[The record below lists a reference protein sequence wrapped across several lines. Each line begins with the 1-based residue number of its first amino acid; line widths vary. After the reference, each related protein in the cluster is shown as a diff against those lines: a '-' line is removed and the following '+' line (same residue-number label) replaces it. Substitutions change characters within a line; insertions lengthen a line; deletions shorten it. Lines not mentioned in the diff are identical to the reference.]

1 MASLLS
7 HDIGAVD
14 MDFSAAL
21 VPKPTYLLVLHDFH
35 ARSPDELTLKKGER
49 VELLLDD
56 SDYGDGWYLGRSLTS
71 NERGLFPEVYTTPI
85 IVQDDEPPTP
95 TQLST
100 SGTGNKEGTTV
111 PLLPPSTPSSV
122 PQGASAVSS
131 TSPLMVDKAAKGRMS
146 GTIDRAMFLVE
157 DTGGSAMSPPTF
169 GRSAVVEDTLSDI
182 EEAISEISSR
192 NKIIKN
198 HNQRHS
204 QAPRLP
210 EPVPQEPD
218 SGSEYSRDNDQIDS
232 DSEAEDDDTPALM
245 YRSSEVTYTVDE
257 VSQWTPTAVA
267 NYLRSR
273 GVSANTCD
281 KFEEQEVTGSILIQL
296 QMADLKELDL
306 GSFGRRFEAWK
317 EIENLVS
324 NLQTTP
330 KSRGS
335 SSVRLSIASKEG
347 SPRPRS
353 STIGAGILPRIQ
365 SQHNRP
371 ASRQNIPKQRIDV
384 QGANAVMSLS
394 SMQPPSTA
402 HTFIAETP
410 MSAIFE
416 RPRLPPESPPQVQNR
431 QVRDF
436 SSSYS
441 TSMGL
446 QSALATGASI
456 LAAGGA
462 GSNTA
467 HHRESSFDRNWK
479 LTNVIQ
485 QSRPSTS
492 TGPAHKANTS
502 SGTTDSFTGDSGFG
516 GSNYNT
522 PMATEKSYFSGGE
535 SSTSKG
541 QKVLQKNNT
550 AGSEGGQRKT
560 SYTEEQRVRAGT
572 TLSRHSRIGSSDT
585 VRGASSPSLTS
596 QGKDKSRPKSNS
608 FSDSG
613 SYTFE
618 YPRFSSSPAPLP
630 TKRGVSDPPAQY
642 TSAPAPIVTRSAS
655 EKIGS
660 ANTTAIVSPVITSP
674 MSAKSAQDALH
685 AKSSVAVTI
694 EGGMKVRERI
704 SEGHT
709 YKAAASQSELRKKS
723 KKHNTSAW
731 QEGLRNIT
739 PLEAA
744 KEADFS
750 GWMFKRGSG
759 SVPRWGVR
767 FFVLNGRRLSYFYNE
782 DDTKERGLIDITSH
796 KVLAAIGDRIV
807 NFHASL
813 AGLTKAS
820 SPASTA
826 TSPQFFQGL
835 ESPRNDG
842 DISPKRSPLGP
853 NSPLSPTENGE
864 KEKERGWFTFKLVP
878 PAPGAAR
885 GVMFT
890 APKLHYFATDTKE
903 TGRAW
908 MAAIMKATI
917 EIDSTQ
923 PVTSSYSAATISLAK
938 ARALRA
944 RPPDLAIIKP
954 SNYSPDGSSVT
965 DDSNKGLAITGIS
978 IDHNAENDQ
987 DNGDADV
994 EENGDIPSRSGS
1006 RAGSHISTGTKGT
1019 GSEKKFGFGSE
1030 AMLSPP
1036 SKGFLGM
1043 SGAGDVR
1050 TLGSGSLRSPS
1061 LDKLLSGEEV
1071 AALNDIDG

>member
-21 VPKPTYLLVLHDFH
+21 VPKQTYLLVLHDFH

-71 NERGLFPEVYTTPI
+71 NERGLFPEVYTTSI

-95 TQLST
+95 TQLSAT
-100 SGTGNKEGTTV
+100 GTENQEGNTV
-111 PLLPPSTPSSV
+111 SDLPSSTPS
-122 PQGASAVSS
+122 PILQGASGASS
-131 TSPLMVDKAAKGRMS
+131 TSPLMVDKAIKGGMS
-146 GTIDRAMFLVE
+146 GTMDRTISLVGDIGGAAMP
-157 DTGGSAMSPPTF
+157 PPTF
-169 GRSAVVEDTLSDI
+169 GRPAVVEDTLSDI

-210 EPVPQEPD
+210 EPIPQEPD

-232 DSEAEDDDTPALM
+232 DSEAEDDDTPPLI
-245 YRSSEVTYTVDE
+245 YRSSEVTYTIDE

-267 NYLRSR
+267 DYLRSR
-273 GVSANTCD
+273 GVSERTCD

-296 QMADLKELDL
+296 QMTDLKELDL

-317 EIENLVS
+317 EIENLVL
-324 NLQTTP
+324 NLQASP

-347 SPRPRS
+347 SPRSRN
-353 STIGAGILPRIQ
+353 STVGAGILPRIQ

-384 QGANAVMSLS
+384 QGANALMSS
-394 SMQPPSTA
+394 SAMQPPGTA

-410 MSAIFE
+410 MSAMFE
-416 RPRLPPESPPQVQNR
+416 RPRSPPESPPRVQNR
-431 QVRDF
+431 QLRDF

-446 QSALATGASI
+446 QSALAAGASI

-462 GSNTA
+462 RGNTP

-479 LTNVIQ
+479 LSNVIQ
-485 QSRPSTS
+485 QNRPSTAS
-492 TGPAHKANTS
+492 GPAHKANTS

-516 GSNYNT
+516 GSNSNT
-522 PMATEKSYFSGGE
+522 PMVAEKSYISGGE

-541 QKVLQKNNT
+541 PKVLQKKNT
-550 AGSEGGQRKT
+550 SGFGDGQRKT

-572 TLSRHSRIGSSDT
+572 ALSRHSRIGSTDT
-585 VRGASSPSLTS
+585 VRGESSPSLTS

-608 FSDSG
+608 FSESG

-618 YPRFSSSPAPLP
+618 HPRFSLSPAPLP
-630 TKRGVSDPPAQY
+630 TKRGVSDPPAQHAP
-642 TSAPAPIVTRSAS
+642 TPAPIVTRSAS
-655 EKIGS
+655 EKIGY
-660 ANTTAIVSPVITSP
+660 ANTTAIVSPVVTSP

-685 AKSSVAVTI
+685 LKSSVSVTI
-694 EGGMKVRERI
+694 EGGMKTRERT
-704 SEGHT
+704 SECHA
-709 YKAAASQSELRKKS
+709 YKAAASHSELRKKA

-796 KVLAAIGDRIV
+796 KVLAATGDRIV

-813 AGLTKAS
+813 AGLTKTS

-835 ESPRNDG
+835 ESPRGGG

-853 NSPLSPTENGE
+853 NSPLSPIENGE
-864 KEKERGWFTFKLVP
+864 RERERGWFTFKLVP

-917 EIDSTQ
+917 EIDSTR
-923 PVTSSYSAATISLAK
+923 PVTSSFSAATISLAK

-944 RPPDLAIIKP
+944 RPPDLAIFKP
-954 SNYSPDGSSVT
+954 PNSSPGGSSAAG
-965 DDSNKGLAITGIS
+965 DSNRGLAITGID
-978 IDHNAENDQ
+978 IDHDAENDQ

-994 EENGDIPSRSGS
+994 EENGDIHSRSGS

-1019 GSEKKFGFGSE
+1019 GSEKRFGFGSE
-1030 AMLSPP
+1030 TMLNPP
-1036 SKGFLGM
+1036 SEGFLGM

-1061 LDKLLSGEEV
+1061 LEKLLSGEEV
-1071 AALNDIDG
+1071 VALNEVDG

>member
-1 MASLLS
+1 MGTMASHLPS
-7 HDIGAVD
+7 
-14 MDFSAAL
+14 
-21 VPKPTYLLVLHDFH
+21 
-35 ARSPDELTLKKGER
+35 
-49 VELLLDD
+49 
-56 SDYGDGWYLGRSLTS
+56 
-71 NERGLFPEVYTTPI
+71 
-85 IVQDDEPPTP
+85 PTP
-95 TQLST
+95 SPV
-100 SGTGNKEGTTV
+100 S
-111 PLLPPSTPSSV
+111 
-122 PQGASAVSS
+122 QGASGASS
-131 TSPLMVDKAAKGRMS
+131 TSPLVVGKAVKDRMGGMVD
-146 GTIDRAMFLVE
+146 RAISMVE
-157 DTGGSAMSPPTF
+157 DTGGAAIPPPTL
-169 GRSAVVEDTLSDI
+169 GRPAVLEDTLSDI

-192 NKIIKN
+192 NKIIKS
-198 HNQRHS
+198 HNQRRS
-204 QAPRLP
+204 QVPRLP

-218 SGSEYSRDNDQIDS
+218 SSSEYSRDNDQIDS
-232 DSEAEDDDTPALM
+232 DSEAEGDRAQALM
-245 YRSSEVTYTVDE
+245 YRPSEVTYTVDE
-257 VSQWTPTAVA
+257 VGQWTPAVVA
-267 NYLRSR
+267 DYLRSR
-273 GVSANTCD
+273 GVSASTCD

-306 GSFGRRFEAWK
+306 GSFGRRFEVWK

-335 SSVRLSIASKEG
+335 NSVRLSIASKES

-353 STIGAGILPRIQ
+353 STVGAAILPRIQ

-384 QGANAVMSLS
+384 QGANALMFS
-394 SMQPPSTA
+394 STMQPLGTA

-410 MSAIFE
+410 MSAMFE
-416 RPRLPPESPPQVQNR
+416 RPRSPPESPPRVQSR
-431 QVRDF
+431 QVRDI

-441 TSMGL
+441 TSLGL
-446 QSALATGASI
+446 QSALAAGASI
-456 LAAGGA
+456 LSAGGA
-462 GSNTA
+462 GSNTP
-467 HHRESSFDRNWK
+467 HRRESSFDRNWK
-479 LTNVIQ
+479 LSNVIQ
-485 QSRPSTS
+485 QSRPSTA
-492 TGPAHKANTS
+492 TGPATHKANTS
-502 SGTTDSFTGDSGFG
+502 SGTTDSFTADSGFG
-516 GSNYNT
+516 GSNSNT
-522 PMATEKSYFSGGE
+522 PMVTEKNYFSSGE
-535 SSTSKG
+535 LSTTKG
-541 QKVLQKNNT
+541 RKVLQKTNT
-550 AGSEGGQRKT
+550 TGFGDGQRKT
-560 SYTEEQRVRAGT
+560 SYTEEQRVRVGT
-572 TLSRHSRIGSSDT
+572 ALSRHSRIGSTDT
-585 VRGASSPSLTS
+585 VRGESSPSLTP
-596 QGKDKSRPKSNS
+596 QGKDKSRPKSSS

-618 YPRFSSSPAPLP
+618 HPRFSSSPAPLP
-630 TKRGVSDPPAQY
+630 TKRGVSDPPAQH
-642 TSAPAPIVTRSAS
+642 TPAPASIVTRSAS
-655 EKIGS
+655 EKNCS
-660 ANTTAIVSPVITSP
+660 TNTTITISPVATSP
-674 MSAKSAQDALH
+674 MSARSAQDALNV
-685 AKSSVAVTI
+685 KPSVSVSI
-694 EGGMKVRERI
+694 EGGVKDRERT

-723 KKHNTSAW
+723 RKHNTSAW

-796 KVLAAIGDRIV
+796 KVLAATGDRIV
-807 NFHASL
+807 NLHASL
-813 AGLTKAS
+813 AVLTKTS

-835 ESPRNDG
+835 ESPRNDE
-842 DISPKRSPLGP
+842 DTSPKRSPLGP

-890 APKLHYFATDTKE
+890 APKLHYFATDTRE

-954 SNYSPDGSSVT
+954 PSSSTDRSSVT
-965 DDSNKGLAITGIS
+965 GDNKKGLAITGID
-978 IDHNAENDQ
+978 IDHVAENGQ

-994 EENGDIPSRSGS
+994 EENGDILSRSGS
-1006 RAGSHISTGTKGT
+1006 RAGSHTSTGTKGT
-1019 GSEKKFGFGSE
+1019 GSERKFGLDSG
-1030 AMLSPP
+1030 AMLNPP

-1061 LDKLLSGEEV
+1061 LEKLLSGEEV
-1071 AALNDIDG
+1071 AALNEVDATDKQQP

>member
-1 MASLLS
+1 MS
-7 HDIGAVD
+7 HLP
-14 MDFSAAL
+14 S
-21 VPKPTYLLVLHDFH
+21 
-35 ARSPDELTLKKGER
+35 
-49 VELLLDD
+49 
-56 SDYGDGWYLGRSLTS
+56 
-71 NERGLFPEVYTTPI
+71 
-85 IVQDDEPPTP
+85 PTP
-95 TQLST
+95 S
-100 SGTGNKEGTTV
+100 
-111 PLLPPSTPSSV
+111 PV
-122 PQGASAVSS
+122 PQAPSGAPS
-131 TSPLMVDKAAKGRMS
+131 TSPLMVDKIAKGRMS
-146 GTIDRAMFLVE
+146 GTMDRTISLVE
-157 DTGGSAMSPPTF
+157 DTGGAAMPPPAF
-169 GRSAVVEDTLSDI
+169 SRPAVVEDTLSDI

-218 SGSEYSRDNDQIDS
+218 SGSEYSRDNDRIDS

-257 VSQWTPTAVA
+257 VSQWMPTAVA
-267 NYLRSR
+267 DYLRSR
-273 GVSANTCD
+273 GVSASTCD
-281 KFEEQEVTGSILIQL
+281 KFEEQEVTGSILMQL

-330 KSRGS
+330 RSRGS
-335 SSVRLSIASKEG
+335 SSVRLSIASKE
-347 SPRPRS
+347 SSSRPRS
-353 STIGAGILPRIQ
+353 STVGIGILPRIQ

-371 ASRQNIPKQRIDV
+371 ASRQNIPIQRIDV
-384 QGANAVMSLS
+384 QGANALMSS
-394 SMQPPSTA
+394 SAMQPPGTA
-402 HTFIAETP
+402 HTFITETP
-410 MSAIFE
+410 MSAMFE
-416 RPRLPPESPPQVQNR
+416 RPRSPPESPPRVQNR
-431 QVRDF
+431 QVKDF

-462 GSNTA
+462 GSNTP

-479 LTNVIQ
+479 LSNVIQ
-485 QSRPSTS
+485 QNQPSTA
-492 TGPAHKANTS
+492 TGPAAHKANIS
-502 SGTTDSFTGDSGFG
+502 SGTTDSYTGDSGFG
-516 GSNYNT
+516 GSNSNT
-522 PMATEKSYFSGGE
+522 PMVTEKSYFSGGE
-535 SSTSKG
+535 SSIPKG
-541 QKVLQKNNT
+541 RKVLQKKNT
-550 AGSEGGQRKT
+550 TGSGDGQRKT

-572 TLSRHSRIGSSDT
+572 ALSRHSRIGSNDT
-585 VRGASSPSLTS
+585 VRGESSLSLTS
-596 QGKDKSRPKSNS
+596 QVKDKGRPKSNS
-608 FSDSG
+608 FSDPG

-618 YPRFSSSPAPLP
+618 HPRFSSSPAPLP
-630 TKRGVSDPPAQY
+630 AKRGIGNPPGQHAPG
-642 TSAPAPIVTRSAS
+642 PAPIVTRSAS
-655 EKIGS
+655 EKIS
-660 ANTTAIVSPVITSP
+660 FANTTAIVSPVVTSP
-674 MSAKSAQDALH
+674 MSTKSAHDALH
-685 AKSSVAVTI
+685 AKSSVSVTI
-694 EGGMKVRERI
+694 EGGVKDRERT
-704 SEGHT
+704 SESHT

-796 KVLAAIGDRIV
+796 KVLAATGDRIV

-826 TSPQFFQGL
+826 TSPQFFQGI

-842 DISPKRSPLGP
+842 DISPKRSPLGL

-890 APKLHYFATDTKE
+890 APRLHYFATDTKE

-944 RPPDLAIIKP
+944 RPPDLAIIKHP
-954 SNYSPDGSSVT
+954 SSSTGGSSGT
-965 DDSNKGLAITGIS
+965 GDSSKGLAITGID
-978 IDHNAENDQ
+978 IDHDVGNDQ
-987 DNGDADV
+987 DNEDADV

-1006 RAGSHISTGTKGT
+1006 RAGSNISTGTKGT
-1019 GSEKKFGFGSE
+1019 GSEKKFGFDSE
-1030 AMLSPP
+1030 VMLNHPG
-1036 SKGFLGM
+1036 KGFLGM

-1061 LDKLLSGEEV
+1061 LEKLLSGEEV
-1071 AALNDIDG
+1071 VVLNEVDATSKEP